1 MVIRYSIESGI
12 YHYRSMAKHNFRGY
26 LKEELVPLK
35 KYFYVLRPLL
45 SVLWLEKYKR
55 PAPVEFS
62 KLIHLI
68 SEQKYLCKAI
78 EELLV
83 AKRSGLEMG
92 LSAQIPE
99 IHSFIETELARLD
112 TITPD
117 RVERNQVEPKLS
129 EIFRAVL
136 RDAWN

>member
-1 MVIRYSIESGI
+1 M
-12 YHYRSMAKHNFRGY
+12 
-26 LKEELVPLK
+26 
-35 KYFYVLRPLL
+35 
-45 SVLWLEKYKR
+45 
-55 PAPVEFS
+55 
-62 KLIHLI
+62 
-68 SEQKYLCKAI
+68 
-78 EELLV
+78 LV